1 MKNKLIKLMLA
12 FTIAFTVFAC
22 EIEGNNEEITK
33 IPTIVD
39 IAKADL
45 DLSSLV
51 QALTVT
57 GLAPT
62 FTAPG
67 SYTVFAPSNASFST
81 AGVTPAY
88 LKTIEDAIAA
98 SKLPAPNTVAIPA
111 PIAAQISSLRLI
123 LQYHVLGIA
132 SRSED
137 LLLNLNLNFN
147 GYSRTLSFY
156 KSLPIATSGA
166 NLSMFIDT
174 IGSDVVLNG
183 GSTNG
188 GSKISL
194 PNIIASNGIIH
205 KIDNVLSLPT
215 VVSHVK
221 ANPKVFSTLL
231 TILSGTSAQPGI
243 YGDQSAILNT
253 LVAAVGELDPS
264 AAVTVY
270 APSNTAFAT
279 ATATGGFLT
288 NSTFFGTPAL
298 TSTNVTKVL
307 RYHVNTGNSTS
318 NSATSWVNA
327 NTVFVN
333 SLIRTLLAVSPPTTP
348 ASFQRFSIERGTV
361 KITELP
367 VQIGVPASNIKTVN
381 IQATNGVIHTIDRVL
396 QPVL

>member
-12 FTIAFTVFAC
+12 VTAAFTVFSC
-22 EIEGNNEEITK
+22 EVESNNEEIMK
-33 IPTIVD
+33 LPTIVD
-39 IAKADL
+39 IAKTDA

-51 QALTVT
+51 KALTVT
-57 GLAPT
+57 GLTST

-67 SYTVFAPSNASFST
+67 SYTVFAPSNAAFT
-81 AGVTPAY
+81 AAGVTPAY
-88 LKTIEDAIAA
+88 LNTIEVAIAA
-98 SKLPAPNTVAIPA
+98 SKLPTPIAIPA
-111 PIAAQISSLRLI
+111 PIAAQISSLRMI

-137 LLLNLNLNFN
+137 LLLNPNLNFN

-174 IGSDVVLNG
+174 TGSDVVLNG

-188 GSKISL
+188 GSKISF
-194 PNIIASNGIIH
+194 PNITGSNGIIH

-298 TSTNVTKVL
+298 TATNVTKVL
-307 RYHVNTGNSTS
+307 RYHVNTGNFTS
-318 NSATSWVNA
+318 NSAASWVNT

-333 SLIRTLLAVSPPTTP
+333 TLIRTLLAVSPPTTP

-367 VQIGVPASNIKTVN
+367 VQISVPASNIKTVN
-381 IQATNGVIHTIDRVL
+381 IQATNGVIHIIDRVL